1 LDTEGW
7 LGLSLSLFCLVVLF
21 LLWITEYSV
30 TNLSKGKIKR
40 QAENGSRKAQ
50 ILDKLLGE
58 STNLYS
64 TLIVAISVV
73 LIGFIA
79 SAAVFVLNAYG
90 SNWTIALVASIVGF
104 ILIALLQGI
113 ARQIALKNPERIAIA
128 LAAVASFTSI
138 ALAPLSGFL
147 SFVSGSVARLIPSR
161 EKEPDA
167 DELDEMRLLVDEN
180 NEEVDLEQ
188 DEKEMIRAVVAL
200 DETMAREI
208 MVPRIDVVAANKD
221 SSVAEII
228 ELIVEHGYTR
238 VPIYDDSIDN
248 IVGVIYAKDLLPIL
262 AGGKEVKSLE
272 EVARVP
278 SFIPESKKVDEL
290 LHDFQQSKVHM
301 AIVVDEY
308 GGTAGLVTIED
319 LLEEIV
325 GEIEDEYDA
334 EEPKVERISRN
345 EAVMNARVSI
355 DEFKDLFGLDVAEED
370 FDTVGGFV
378 FSRLGRIPNVG
389 DVVEVDG
396 IKIEILSTVGQR
408 VKDVR
413 VTRMAVADKEETG
426 Q

>member
-1 LDTEGW
+1 MDTEGW

-79 SAAVFVLNAYG
+79 SAAVFVLHAYG